1 MKYKDDD
8 PNPLLDIK
16 IFSSLVMAKW
26 KRQLCWLMGRYKLI
40 FLFFAF
46 SLCIW
51 GLVRGPSEVA
61 EPKTL
66 EHFEL
71 QHGGKKVKEIP
82 DFDYKYDD
90 DKKVNDVLEGGG
102 DGDTR
107 NVKESVHNYILSQR
121 EKIKSVNDDIKQAL
135 LLSNDVEEEAPKV
148 DLQRSSGRLKA
159 KPTRRNKNSING
171 VDIDVSDTGENLLRG
186 AVLPF
191 MELYCQVTPELLYKF
206 I

>member
-1 MKYKDDD
+1 M
-8 PNPLLDIK
+8 
-16 IFSSLVMAKW
+16 
-26 KRQLCWLMGRYKLI
+26 
-40 FLFFAF
+40 
-46 SLCIW
+46 
-51 GLVRGPSEVA
+51 
-61 EPKTL
+61 
-66 EHFEL
+66 
-71 QHGGKKVKEIP
+71 KEIP

-102 DGDTR
+102 DEDTR

-135 LLSNDVEEEAPKV
+135 LLSNHVEEEAPKE

-159 KPTRRNKNSING
+159 KPTRRNKNRLNG